1 MLNDVVKA
9 VVKTATPSKFKSSSE
24 YLYLYQLNPLGNS
37 EVGTFIIPFA
47 DKDTEKI

>member
-37 EVGTFIIPFA
+37 EVGIFIIPFA